1 MQALRGEGGI
11 LLTCHIG
18 KHKVPQVI
26 VLSIPGEEAMGCV
39 DCWRERGR
47 WCDLHDMGHQGFVG
61 GHSACIGCIEEEVD
75 RNERF
80 GKQFLQEARK
90 FLPADDVE
98 ELNNWLTGSSLVT
111 GQTPSLCFIRLLA
124 TRAMLLKLSVRKEM
138 QRLRETKTVLEII
151 PPAF

>member
-1 MQALRGEGGI
+1 MQTLRGERGI

-18 KHKVPQVI
+18 KHEVPEVI

-61 GHSACIGCIEEEVD
+61 GHSTCIGCIEEEVD

-80 GKQFLQEARK
+80 GKQFLQEAREFLQSCLMSSRLNSKHIILALTHFLWK
-90 FLPADDVE
+90 F
-98 ELNNWLTGSSLVT
+98 
-111 GQTPSLCFIRLLA
+111 
-124 TRAMLLKLSVRKEM
+124 
-138 QRLRETKTVLEII
+138 
-151 PPAF
+151 